1 MENTMKRIL
10 TSIALIASLG
20 TAQAAGPED
29 VLLGVILGGFI
40 GNSMAKQAPVVVQQ
54 PPVIV
59 QQPPVV
65 IQQPQV
71 IYQPLPPQP
80 VCRHMPVYNS
90 YGQFLNWHTYCR

>member
-1 MENTMKRIL
+1 MKRIL

-29 VLLGVILGGFI
+29 VLLGIILGGWF
-40 GNSMAKQAPVVVQQ
+40 GNAIAKQSQQQPVIVQQ

-59 QQPPVV
+59 QQSPVIV
-65 IQQPQV
+65 QPQI

-80 VCRHMPVYNS
+80 VCQHMPVYNM
-90 YGQFLNWHTYCR
+90 YGQFLSWRTYCR

>member
-1 MENTMKRIL
+1 MKRIL

-29 VLLGVILGGFI
+29 VLLGIILGGFI
-40 GNSMAKQAPVVVQQ
+40 GNSMAKQQPVQ

-59 QQPPVV
+59 QQPP
-65 IQQPQV
+65 IIYQPQPQI

-80 VCRHMPVYNS
+80 VCHHMPVYNMH
-90 YGQFLNWHTYCR
+90 GQFMGWRTHCR

>member
-1 MENTMKRIL
+1 MNMKRIL

-29 VLLGVILGGFI
+29 VLLGIILGGVL
-40 GNSMAKQAPVVVQQ
+40 GNAIAKQPTQ

-65 IQQPQV
+65 VYQPQPQI
-71 IYQPLPPQP
+71 IYQPTPPQP
-80 VCRHMPVYNS
+80 QCYHTPIYNG
-90 YGQFLNWHTYCR
+90 YGQFIAWRTYCR